1 MLSVKYTEQQGSQV
15 LDAEALARVLR
26 RLAHQ
31 VLEHHPDLGN
41 LVLIGVR
48 SRGCPLARRL
58 ANAIEQR
65 TGQIVGV
72 GEIYITPY
80 RDDRTGSR
88 VSAEPVAPVLPF
100 PVQGRAVIL
109 VDDVLYTGRTARAA
123 LDALVDLGRPQR
135 VQLAVLV
142 DRGHRELPIRPDY
155 VGKNLPSA
163 VDEEVRVRL
172 VETDGVDEVLIVKRG
187 GE

>member
-15 LDAEALARVLR
+15 LDAEALGRVLR

-31 VLEHHPDLGN
+31 VLEHHRDLDN

-48 SRGCPLARRL
+48 SRGGPLARRL
-58 ANAIEQR
+58 AAAIEQM
-65 TGQIVGV
+65 TGHNVAV
-72 GEIYITPY
+72 GEIDITPY
-80 RDDRTGSR
+80 RDDRISSPE
-88 VSAEPVAPVLPF
+88 SAERVAPRLPF

-163 VDEEVRVRL
+163 VDEEVQVKL
-172 VETDGVDEVLIVKRG
+172 VETDGVDEVILVKRG
-187 GE
+187 EE